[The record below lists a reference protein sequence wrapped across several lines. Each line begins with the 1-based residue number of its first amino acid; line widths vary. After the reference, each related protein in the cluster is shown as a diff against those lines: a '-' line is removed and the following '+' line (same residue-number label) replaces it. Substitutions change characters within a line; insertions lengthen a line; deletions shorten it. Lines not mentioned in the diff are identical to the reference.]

1 MRDKIIEGNYE
12 TGLMAGI
19 LLKLHGL
26 VVYAPAGIQSVG
38 ASMAA
43 RLKGN
48 VDLPDRFPNGDA
60 GLLGYGPPR

>member
-26 VVYAPAGIQSVG
+26 VVYAPAGHSERWSIDGS
-38 ASMAA
+38 AA
-43 RLKGN
+43 DGECRSS
-48 VDLPDRFPNGDA
+48 
-60 GLLGYGPPR
+60 